1 MRESK
6 KGKGGAPKSQAF
18 ISGRKKPNTQT
29 FSGRWAVDEEKEQDN
44 AGAVLPHP
52 LTNSGYRLVRSGSDT
67 APVKIIFSGHFK
79 LEIKPS
85 RIARIDL
92 TSL

>member
-1 MRESK
+1 MVRLPPR
-6 KGKGGAPKSQAF
+6 GAGQPAGGGPRGHGGAEEEELGGA
-18 ISGRKKPNTQT
+18 
-29 FSGRWAVDEEKEQDN
+29 AEEKEQDN